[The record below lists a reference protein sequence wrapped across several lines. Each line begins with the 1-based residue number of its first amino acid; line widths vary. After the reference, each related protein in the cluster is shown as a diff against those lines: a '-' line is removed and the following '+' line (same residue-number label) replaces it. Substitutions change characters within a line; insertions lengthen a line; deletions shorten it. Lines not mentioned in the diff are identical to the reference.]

1 MLFYCDVFNLKGVN
15 GMKLK
20 SKLMALVIGA
30 TMGLMP
36 VLNTANAADSTASA
50 HASENLSAASGT
62 VVSGSVGVLAA
73 SGELIVVGVERS
85 ARGVSVV
92 VKNVADAS
100 GEVATV
106 LLDGAAAASV
116 AVGSVLKASATG
128 VGYVLVAAGKA
139 IAFIPNEIGQSLL
152 HQSSYTR

>member
-1 MLFYCDVFNLKGVN
+1 
-15 GMKLK
+15 MKLK
-20 SKLMALVIGA
+20 SKLMAAVISA
-30 TMGLMP
+30 TLGMMP
-36 VLNTANAADSTASA
+36 VLNTAHAADSTASA
-50 HASENLSAASGT
+50 RASDNLSTASGT
-62 VVSGSVGVLAA
+62 VVSGSVNVLAA
-73 SGELIVVGVERS
+73 SGELIVVGVEQS

-116 AVGSVLKASATG
+116 AVGSTLHASATG
-128 VGYVLVAAGKA
+128 VGYMLVAAGKA

-152 HQSSYTR
+152 HQSRYTR

>member
-1 MLFYCDVFNLKGVN
+1 MFFYLKGVN
-15 GMKLK
+15 GMNLK
-20 SKLMALVIGA
+20 SKLMAVLIVA
-30 TMGLMP
+30 TLGMMP
-36 VLNTANAADSTASA
+36 VLNTAHAADSTASA
-50 HASENLSAASGT
+50 RPSDNLSTASGT
-62 VVSGSVGVLAA
+62 VVSGSVNVLAA
-73 SGELIVVGVERS
+73 SGELIVVGVEQS

-92 VKNVADAS
+92 VKNAADVS
-100 GEVATV
+100 GEVVTV

-116 AVGSVLKASATG
+116 AVGSALRASATG

>member
-1 MLFYCDVFNLKGVN
+1 MFFYLKGVN

-20 SKLMALVIGA
+20 SKLMAVLIVA
-30 TMGLMP
+30 TLGMMP
-36 VLNTANAADSTASA
+36 VLNTAHAADSTASA
-50 HASENLSAASGT
+50 RASDNLSTASGT
-62 VVSGSVGVLAA
+62 VVSGSVNVLAA
-73 SGELIVVGVERS
+73 SGELIVVGVEQS

-92 VKNVADAS
+92 VKNAADVS
-100 GEVATV
+100 GEVVTV

-116 AVGSVLKASATG
+116 AVGSALRASATG

>member
-1 MLFYCDVFNLKGVN
+1 MLFYCGVFNLKGAGN
-15 GMKLK
+15 MKLK
-20 SKLMALVIGA
+20 SKLMAALISAALG
-30 TMGLMP
+30 MMP
-36 VLNTANAADSTASA
+36 VLNTARAADSTASA
-50 HASENLSAASGT
+50 RASEDLSAASGR

-73 SGELIVVGVERS
+73 SGELIVVGVEQS

-92 VKNVADAS
+92 VKNAADAS
-100 GEVATV
+100 GEVVTV

-116 AVGSVLKASATG
+116 AVGSALNVSATG
-128 VGYVLVAAGKA
+128 VGYVLVAAGRA